1 MPSHFSQT
9 VYKLTHQARINVCD
23 KSFLQ
28 SMFPH
33 AFETKWLLYRDKAI
47 TSRCTNKHTQVFG
60 SESREWGWSFA
71 AWTYAKRTLMSQ
83 ISYSI
88 SCPDPWPYF
97 HFDKKKKKKSLNDL
111 TCIVIKWSHHFAL
124 QIVPAPIVTLRFNHT
139 PELWIVLCC
148 GVSSCWSFP
157 QLKYFSNYY
166 MFISKHQRK
175 SLLLYL
181 NMKQWYLKKNKNFR
195 EGKRDSGDQIS
206 LTVFV

>member
-1 MPSHFSQT
+1 MSVINLSCSQCFLMHLKQNDFYIETKPSHPDAQT
-9 VYKLTHQARINVCD
+9 NIHRFLEVRAGNEAEALLLGLMPRELWCHRSPILSLVLT
-23 KSFLQ
+23 
-28 SMFPH
+28 
-33 AFETKWLLYRDKAI
+33 
-47 TSRCTNKHTQVFG
+47 
-60 SESREWGWSFA
+60 
-71 AWTYAKRTLMSQ
+71 
-83 ISYSI
+83 
-88 SCPDPWPYF
+88 PDHIF
-97 HFDKKKKKKSLNDL
+97 ILTKKKKKSLNDL